1 MSPAVVQ
8 LSGED
13 TVARR
18 TIFRVSFVNRG
29 EVYEVYAKSV
39 SQGSLFGFVEIEGLL
54 FGERSKLLIDSS
66 EERLKTEFQG
76 VERTFVP
83 MHAIVRIDEVDKAGR
98 GRITSGEGKVTAF
111 PMAIMGPGAGQGGK

>member
-1 MSPAVVQ
+1 MVQ
-8 LSGED
+8 LSRED

-54 FGERSKLLIDSS
+54 EPRVVDTIEGRRPAVEALLEPVRS
-66 EERLKTEFQG
+66 RL
-76 VERTFVP
+76 RL
-83 MHAIVRIDEVDKAGR
+83 
-98 GRITSGEGKVTAF
+98 
-111 PMAIMGPGAGQGGK
+111 